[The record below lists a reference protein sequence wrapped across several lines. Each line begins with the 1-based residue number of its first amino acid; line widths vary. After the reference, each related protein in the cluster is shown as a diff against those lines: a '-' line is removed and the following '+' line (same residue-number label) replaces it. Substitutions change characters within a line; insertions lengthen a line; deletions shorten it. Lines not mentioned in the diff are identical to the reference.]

1 VAPAIEL
8 TYDAWMGRALELAR
22 EVGAAGDVPVGALV
36 VDPDGEV
43 IGVGANLREVDGDPT
58 GHAEI
63 VAMRRAAASRGCWRL
78 DGCTLVVTLEPCLMC
93 AGAAVQAR
101 LPRIVLGAWDRK
113 AGACG
118 GLWDVVRDSRSTHR
132 IEVVGGIREDE
143 CSAVLKEFFATRR

>member
-1 VAPAIEL
+1 MAPAIEL

-63 VAMRRAAASRGCWRL
+63 VAMRRAAASRGGWRP
-78 DGCTLVVTLEPCLMC
+78 DGCTPVVTLEPCLNS
-93 AGAAVQAR
+93 AGATVQALQPR
-101 LPRIVLGAWDRK
+101 HLPA
-113 AGACG
+113 AAAPNACPP
-118 GLWDVVRDSRSTHR
+118 LTTTTTSPHHS
-132 IEVVGGIREDE
+132 
-143 CSAVLKEFFATRR
+143 